1 MAIDDLIGNEKLQ
14 YDIHRWTAK
23 ISALWS
29 KQNLGKDF
37 EKQIK
42 TIEDQGEKQIKA
54 LKNQWQVKTI
64 KEYIYDNEDTP
75 LISKQ
80 KEIFT
85 ELADKTLDSITKLDE
100 KVKSDNLIDRYKG
113 KTVDEIFN
121 EFDNALNL
129 IDKIREGK
137 LSLTD
142 LKNNQAKINQI

>member
-1 MAIDDLIGNEKLQ
+1 M
-14 YDIHRWTAK
+14 
-23 ISALWS
+23 
-29 KQNLGKDF
+29 
-37 EKQIK
+37 
-42 TIEDQGEKQIKA
+42 
-54 LKNQWQVKTI
+54 
-64 KEYIYDNEDTP
+64 
-75 LISKQ
+75 ISKQ
-80 KEIFT
+80 KEIFN

-100 KVKSDNLIDRYKG
+100 KVNSDNLIDRYKG